1 MLIPYVLFFFVIV
14 AATLWLFGFLAKYPD
29 IMIYWSDHVA
39 TISSTDLI
47 AYLFVGF
54 FLFYSILRLFRHL
67 LYANDYINR
76 YKKKK
81 RDQKAQ
87 TSLMQGLISL
97 IDGNWQ
103 TAEQKLMSDISYS
116 KIPLLNYLG
125 AARVAQ
131 EQKEY
136 ERRDGYFKQAH
147 EQTKRTQVNTAIA
160 IAQADMQLHA
170 KQLEQARA
178 GLVTLLE
185 DTPEHN
191 YAKQLLVKVYYRQE
205 DWKSL
210 NHLLQTISQQNILSK
225 EDLAMYEEAALE
237 GIFHM
242 YANEKSRQTLKQEW
256 HKLSSSTQEKPSI
269 VYLYSQA
276 LIMAGDSKTAN
287 ELITETLGRHWDN
300 QLITLYGIS
309 QHSNYTQAIKKAETW
324 LIEHNNNPEL
334 LLSLARL
341 HSKNSQNPKEQ
352 ARKFYTDSLNLA
364 PNLTAYLEFAEY
376 LEKKGEQD
384 NAEKCYKQGLKYCVY
399 KKGQVLKL
407 NEY

>member
-29 IMIYWSDHVA
+29 IMIYWSGHVA
-39 TISSTDLI
+39 TISTTDLI
-47 AYLFVGF
+47 AYFLVF
-54 FLFYSILRLFRHL
+54 FFAFYSILRLLRHL
-67 LYANDYINR
+67 LYTNDYINR
-76 YKKKK
+76 YQKKK
-81 RDQKAQ
+81 RDKKAQ
-87 TSLMQGLISL
+87 TSLMKGLISL
-97 IDGNWQ
+97 INGDWKA
-103 TAEQKLMSDISYS
+103 AEQQLTSDVNYS

-147 EQTKRTQVNTAIA
+147 EQTKRTPINTAIA

-178 GLVTLLE
+178 GLITLLE

-191 YAKQLLVKVYYRQE
+191 YAKQLLIKVYYRQE

-210 NHLLQTISQQNILSK
+210 NHLLQAIGQQNILNE
-225 EDLAMYEEAALE
+225 EDLATYEEAALE

-242 YANEKSRQTLKQEW
+242 YANEKNRQTLKQEW
-256 HKLSSSTQEKPSI
+256 HKLSSNTQGKPTI

-287 ELITETLGRHWDN
+287 TLITKTLEQHWDN

-309 QHSNYTQAIKKAETW
+309 QHSDYTQAIKKAETW

-341 HSKNSQNPKEQ
+341 HSKNSQNPKEK
-352 ARKFYTDSLNLA
+352 AREFYTESLNLA

-376 LEKKGEQD
+376 LEKKGEQE
-384 NAEKCYKQGLKYCVY
+384 NAEKCYKQGLKYCIY
-399 KKGQVLKL
+399 KKGQALKL
-407 NEY
+407 NAY